1 VKVEQEQWESSF
13 NPKALLRL
21 LSYLKPYRGL
31 LTLALLGLILAVMGE
46 LLTPVIIQRSMDQY
60 IIPADPSPVEAQI
73 PLNQDERM
81 LGLKRWSRYFMVLLF
96 LSLGANFIQVYFSA
110 KTGQRVMKD
119 IRSELFAHLMRQN
132 LKYLGD
138 TPVGSLVSRVTSD
151 VETVNELFT
160 TVALALMKNLAL
172 IIGALI
178 TLFLLNVPLAWV
190 LLATLPPLL
199 ILTLL
204 IRSRIRRVYRD
215 SQHQTSRI
223 NAFLSESLMGMEIIQ
238 LFGRVK
244 SFLQGFTERNQS
256 HYKASMREM
265 YTFAFFRPVV
275 NLFTSLSVGFLIYY
289 GTGMHNRGTVSL
301 GVLIAFLNLVDK
313 IYEPVKDMTDKITIL
328 QSAMAGG
335 ERVFK
340 MLDRD
345 ESMPEALDNPSME
358 DFSGAVEFR
367 DVRFRYKE
375 EWILKGM
382 SFRIHPGETLAVVGT
397 TGAGKTTLANLL
409 ARFWDI
415 DEGQILLD
423 GRDIRS
429 IPLGQLRRHIQT
441 VQQDV
446 SLFSGTIRENISL
459 GMDVPDDDIRKA
471 LRMVGAEPL
480 MRQLPQGLDTELTQG
495 AGNLSFGQRQLISF
509 ARIFV
514 FNPSMIILDEATSNI
529 DTETESWIQKGME
542 ELLQGRTALVIAH
555 RLSTIARADR
565 ILVLKQGVLVE
576 EGSHKELM
584 KKGGVYYNLYQ
595 LQYKE

>member
-1 VKVEQEQWESSF
+1 MKVEQEEWGRSF
-13 NPKALLRL
+13 NPRALLRL
-21 LSYLKPYRGL
+21 LSYLKPYWGL
-31 LTLALLGLILAVMGE
+31 LILSLAGLLLAVMGE

-60 IIPADPSPVEAQI
+60 ILPAEQ
-73 PLNQDERM
+73 PLSLNIEERQE
-81 LGLKRWSRYFMVLLF
+81 GLKQWSHVFLVLLT

-110 KTGQRVMKD
+110 KTGQKVMKD
-119 IRSELFAHLMRQN
+119 IRSELFSHLMKQN

-160 TVALALMKNLAL
+160 TVALALMKNIAL

-178 TLFLLNVPLAWV
+178 TLFLLNVPLAWI
-190 LLATLPPLL
+190 LLGTLPPLL

-204 IRSRIRRVYRD
+204 VRSRIRRVYRD

-223 NAFLSESLMGMEIIQ
+223 NAFLSESLMGMEIVQ
-238 LFGRVK
+238 LFGRMK
-244 SFLQGFTERNQS
+244 WFREGFAERNQS

-301 GVLIAFLNLVDK
+301 GVLIAFLHLVEK
-313 IYEPVKDMTDKITIL
+313 IYEPVKDITDKITIL

-345 ESMPEALDNPSME
+345 ESMSDPDTKQSME
-358 DFSGAVEFR
+358 RFSGEVEFK
-367 DVRFRYKE
+367 DVHFRYKE
-375 EWILKGM
+375 EPILKGM

-415 DEGQILLD
+415 ESGEILLD

-429 IPLGQLRRHIQT
+429 IPLKDLRRHIQT

-459 GMDVPDDDIRKA
+459 GQDIPDEDIVEA
-471 LRMVGAEPL
+471 LKRVGAGPL
-480 MRQLPQGLDTELTQG
+480 LKQLPRGLDTELTQG

-542 ELLQGRTALVIAH
+542 ELLQGRTSLVIAH

-565 ILVLKQGVLVE
+565 ILVLKHGVLVE
-576 EGSHKELM
+576 EGTHKKLM
-584 KKGGVYYNLYQ
+584 EQGGVYYNLYQ